1 MKLAMVRAR
10 DELRAAGHSTRLVLQ
25 IHDELLFEAPDD
37 EVTAASEIIV
47 REMAGAFVI
56 SQRLGDLGAVTVNF
70 VAGTVLVLVMS
81 FVFAGGFQ
89 IDESADWP
97 AWYYWILGGLG
108 GVAIVLATLVAVREL
123 GAGGV
128 TAAVIAGQLSLSVV
142 LDRLGVLGLDERVI
156 TWEKVLGIA
165 LLAAGTVLIVRD

>member
-1 MKLAMVRAR
+1 MSKELAV
-10 DELRAAGHSTRLVLQ
+10 LVTVAAGGVVAAQ
-25 IHDELLFEAPDD
+25 AP
-37 EVTAASEIIV
+37 ANN
-47 REMAGAFVI
+47 VI

-70 VAGTVLVLVMS
+70 VAGTVLVLLVS

-89 IDESADWP
+89 IDESVDWP
-97 AWYYWILGGLG
+97 AWYYWVLGGLG

-165 LLAAGTVLIVRD
+165 LLAAGTVLIVRE

>member
-1 MKLAMVRAR
+1 VSKELAV
-10 DELRAAGHSTRLVLQ
+10 LVTVAAGGVVAAQ
-25 IHDELLFEAPDD
+25 AP
-37 EVTAASEIIV
+37 ANN
-47 REMAGAFVI
+47 VI

-70 VAGTVLVLVMS
+70 IAGTVLVLFIA
-81 FVFAGGFQ
+81 FVFAGG
-89 IDESADWP
+89 IHVEESVESP
-97 AWYYWILGGLG
+97 AWYYWVLGGLG

-156 TWEKVLGIA
+156 TWEKLVGIA
-165 LLAAGTVLIVRD
+165 LLAAGTVLIVQD